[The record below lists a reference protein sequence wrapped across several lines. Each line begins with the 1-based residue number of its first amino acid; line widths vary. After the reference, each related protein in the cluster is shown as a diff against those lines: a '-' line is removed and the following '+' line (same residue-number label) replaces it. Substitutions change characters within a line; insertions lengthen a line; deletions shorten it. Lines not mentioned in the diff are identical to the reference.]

1 VNWFEKW
8 FEKYWRGAGIGIIA
22 LMVVALIA
30 KFGPVFGRLLTAW
43 TLFVFA
49 VVNIANVIVRYTQHY
64 EDSYGLG
71 ATLKM
76 VIWGAAL
83 AGWSYLLFY

>member
-1 VNWFEKW
+1 VTTSELN
-8 FEKYWRGAGIGIIA
+8 KYFRGAGVGIIA

-30 KFGPVFGRLLTAW
+30 QFGPVFGRLLTAW

-64 EDSYGLG
+64 EDSYGLS
-71 ATLKM
+71 ATIKM

>member
-1 VNWFEKW
+1 M
-8 FEKYWRGAGIGIIA
+8 I
-22 LMVVALIA
+22 LTLL
-30 KFGPVFGRLLTAW
+30 RLLAAW

-49 VVNIANVIVRYTQHY
+49 VVNIANVIVRYVQHY
-64 EDSYGLG
+64 DDSYGFG

-76 VIWGAAL
+76 VVWGAAL